1 MYPRI
6 NKYKDQSNE
15 RNKPWGQGDV
25 FGILNEFFFSP
36 FSPMNAIGGIS
47 ASGSILFEHVTSKQ
61 LDVLAFV
68 NIKSFYLFPLT
79 LSSYFSG

>member
-25 FGILNEFFFSP
+25 IGILNEFLFIP
-36 FSPMNAIGGIS
+36 FGPMNALSGIS
-47 ASGSILFEHVTSKQ
+47 ASAGLILFEHVTSNGMH
-61 LDVLAFV
+61 LL
-68 NIKSFYLFPLT
+68 L
-79 LSSYFSG
+79 